1 MPQVPNLHIL
11 IIQCTQLIA
20 CLLIRLNE
28 DIIATR
34 NTMQIYFIL
43 VVFLWHYQDALDALI
58 MISPIYN

>member
-1 MPQVPNLHIL
+1 MPQVTNVDIL

-34 NTMQIYFIL
+34 NTMQIYLIL

-58 MISPIYN
+58 IISPIYN